1 MSYSFAVHHI
11 FPREVMELFS
21 DSIDALFGGAELCCT
36 IQLMAEVP
44 LSPDR
49 LIPRPL

>member
-21 DSIDALFGGAELCCT
+21 DNIDALFGGDLPPGSSLS
-36 IQLMAEVP
+36 LM
-44 LSPDR
+44 
-49 LIPRPL
+49 